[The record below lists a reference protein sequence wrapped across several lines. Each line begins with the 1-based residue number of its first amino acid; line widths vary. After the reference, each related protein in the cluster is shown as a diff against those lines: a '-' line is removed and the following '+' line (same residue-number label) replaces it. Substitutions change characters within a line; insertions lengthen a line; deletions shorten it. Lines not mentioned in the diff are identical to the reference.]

1 MAKRL
6 ETSVT
11 ARDEYRPGRG
21 KQHAS
26 CQTNQRNSCS
36 KPRNCSA
43 PPARNRFSLF
53 RQRLKALIRSL
64 MHAAGL
70 VGKGLTGVRAA
81 PEPRPDSL

>member
-36 KPRNCSA
+36 KPRNAQRRPHVIASACSA
-43 PPARNRFSLF
+43 S
-53 RQRLKALIRSL
+53 ALRRSY
-64 MHAAGL
+64 
-70 VGKGLTGVRAA
+70 VR
-81 PEPRPDSL
+81 